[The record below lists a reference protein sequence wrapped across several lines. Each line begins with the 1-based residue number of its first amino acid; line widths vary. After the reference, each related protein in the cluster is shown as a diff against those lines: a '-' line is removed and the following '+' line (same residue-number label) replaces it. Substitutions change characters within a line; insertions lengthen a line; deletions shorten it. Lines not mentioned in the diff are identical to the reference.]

1 MCTCA
6 VVRFIS
12 EKKKSG
18 FPQEFAICDLKCN
31 IEKRVNFRAYLA
43 REKKKSLCLHFSY
56 KIELIPIKFLHNFR
70 EIPMFQTGPSRT
82 TSLYN
87 QDPHYIVWSPILQ
100 MCYQ

>member
-18 FPQEFAICDLKCN
+18 LPQEFAICDLKCN

-43 REKKKSLCLHFSY
+43 REKKNLFAY
-56 KIELIPIKFLHNFR
+56 IFPIKLN
-70 EIPMFQTGPSRT
+70 
-82 TSLYN
+82 
-87 QDPHYIVWSPILQ
+87 
-100 MCYQ
+100 

>member
-6 VVRFIS
+6 IRFR
-12 EKKKSG
+12 KKKSG
-18 FPQEFAICDLKCN
+18 LPQEFAICDLKCN

-43 REKKKSLCLHFSY
+43 REEKKSLCLHFSY
-56 KIELIPIKFLHNFR
+56 EIELIPMKFLHDFC
-70 EIPMFQTGPSRT
+70 EIHVFLTGPYSRT

-100 MCYQ
+100 MCYL